1 MTDKSKKILSKI
13 HQRKTLERISNE
25 LNMGKATLNARV
37 DALIHQ
43 GYLEKISYNSGCLMC
58 PMKCS
63 SSSCSSYFEFF
74 TLTDKGRKMIE
85 I

>member
-1 MTDKSKKILSKI
+1 MADGAKKILSKI
-13 HQRKTLERISNE
+13 QQRKTLEAISSE
-25 LNMGKATLNARV
+25 IGVSKATLNARL

-43 GYLEKISYNSGCLMC
+43 GYLEKISYDSGCSMC

-63 SSSCSSYFEFF
+63 SPTCGSYFEFF
-74 TLTDKGRKMIE
+74 TLTDKGRKMIG